1 MYDVNDYIHF
11 NISCMQLLQENIV
24 QNIGI
29 TPVLLMSC
37 HINNVELPYLGDVK
51 AMHIAIGLL
60 IPG

>member
-1 MYDVNDYIHF
+1 MMLLITYILILSAF
-11 NISCMQLLQENIV
+11 SCCKKIV

-29 TPVLLMSC
+29 TLGLLLSC
-37 HINNVELPYLGDVK
+37 HIHNVELPYLGDVK